1 MKTIIEINGRKF
13 EVEEADLKVINEFKV
28 GDTVKVLVKEYGDR
42 WESHYGAIIGFDDFK
57 NLPTIRIMYLD
68 VDSSLAN
75 IKIISFN
82 SQTKDIEIAPMG
94 KDDLIMLDKERVIDM
109 FNSRIEKAKQEL
121 DDIKA
126 KKEYFL
132 KYFNTY
138 FRERETVDKLLK
150 Q

>member
-1 MKTIIEINGRKF
+1 MRTIIEINGKKF
-13 EVEEADLKVINEFKV
+13 EVEEADLRVIDEFRV
-28 GDTVKVLVKEYGDR
+28 GDTVKVLVKKYSDE
-42 WESHYGAIIGFDDFK
+42 WESHFGAIIGYDDYK

-68 VDSSLAN
+68 ADYSSAD

-94 KDDLIMLDKERVIDM
+94 KEDLITLDKERIIDM

-126 KKEYFL
+126 KKTYFL
-132 KYFNTY
+132 KYFNSY
-138 FRERETVDKLLK
+138 FKAGEKVNNLLK
-150 Q
+150 